1 MLVWGIC
8 QRAYWAQH
16 VLGTS
21 NASHRMLAGG
31 RAGCDGVVEVVGT
44 IGGHRHRTGDASCTI
59 ASIPLMLAHPPLCRT
74 LTTCM
79 TLHSKLFSYSNLSNN
94 LLHQFREAPFNK
106 SPPLFGHCPNSIY
119 TPPPHS
125 NGHSGA
131 FFFRRDFTILPFLRF
146 FLTFF
151 YHFL

>member
-94 LLHQFREAPFNK
+94 LLHQF
-106 SPPLFGHCPNSIY
+106 
-119 TPPPHS
+119 T
-125 NGHSGA
+125 
-131 FFFRRDFTILPFLRF
+131 TILSGRLD
-146 FLTFF
+146 L
-151 YHFL
+151 